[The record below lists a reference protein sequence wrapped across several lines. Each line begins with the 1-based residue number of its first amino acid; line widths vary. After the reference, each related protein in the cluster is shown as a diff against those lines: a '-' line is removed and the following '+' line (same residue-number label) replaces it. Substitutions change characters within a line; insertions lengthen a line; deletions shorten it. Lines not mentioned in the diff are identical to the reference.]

1 MLITTSFVI
10 PMQYA
15 QSLYLD
21 SFLEIPV
28 EINLTVENNIVLKS
42 IRFHDDQGGKVCL
55 FCNVIAHLGLACSM
69 GSFFLILQLQL
80 CLRTGR

>member
-1 MLITTSFVI
+1 MLITTSFVT
-10 PMQYA
+10 PMQYV

-21 SFLEIPV
+21 SFFEIPV
-28 EINLTVENNIVLKS
+28 EINLTVENNIILKS
-42 IRFHDDQGGKVCL
+42 IRFNDDQGGKVCL
-55 FCNVIAHLGLACSM
+55 FCNAAHLGLACSM